1 MYAFFPLFLTFIL
14 GCQDYSMNA
23 VEKRLPQMLVYPTEI
38 DFGRLDAGA
47 ESGHESFVI
56 VNTGDEDLILFAP
69 ELHSENTRF
78 EINGFEEDT
87 ILIPG
92 GELLEVHVYYT
103 PETFE
108 TNGAYISVEGNDE
121 SNPMVQVLL
130 TGGGD
135 APVIDVSPLDFDYG
149 DISIGCDNE
158 ERITIRNSGNQDL
171 VVESVVQMVTQ
182 PVDII
187 MEMGSLPPPPW
198 TIPPSQEIDFLVS
211 YIPSDIGADASDIEI
226 LSNDPINPLVET
238 AQIGDGDVEQWHTD
252 TFTQEEIPILDVLW
266 VIDNSGSM
274 NPFQSHL
281 STNISA
287 FMNVFSQSGADY
299 HMAVITTDRW
309 SFQQVLT
316 PNTPHVDSVLSSL
329 VQVGINGSGNE
340 KGIEMSVA
348 SLSSSAYAGPGSAF
362 FRTEALLIVIYV
374 SDESD
379 WSNPGWAS
387 HLIFFDN
394 LKPQGGFVPYGVIGD
409 VPGGC
414 TYSGPFGQRVAQAGN
429 GYYDLIDH
437 YGGNWYSICAQD
449 WGVQLQDLA
458 DEVTSRRNF
467 PLSESDPIESTI
479 TVYVNGQVSTDWIY
493 ESTDNWVVFNEGH
506 SPEEG
511 QTIRIEYA
519 SWGCGE

>member
-1 MYAFFPLFLTFIL
+1 
-14 GCQDYSMNA
+14 MNA
-23 VEKRLPQMLVYPTEI
+23 VEKRLPKMLVYPEEI
-38 DFGRLDAGA
+38 DFGRLDAGT

-56 VNTGDEDLILFAP
+56 VNTGDEDLILIAP
-69 ELHSENTRF
+69 VLHSENTRF

-92 GELLEVHVYYT
+92 GELLEVNVYYT

-108 TNGAYISVEGNDE
+108 TNGAYVSVEGNDE
-121 SNPMVQVLL
+121 SNPSVQVLL

-198 TIPPSQEIDFLVS
+198 TIPPNQEIDFLVS

-226 LSNDPINPLVET
+226 VSNDPVNPFIET
-238 AQIGDGDVEQWHTD
+238 AQIGDGDVEQWHID
-252 TFTQEEIPILDVLW
+252 TFTQEAIPILDVLW

-274 NPFQSHL
+274 SPFQSHL

-348 SLSSSAYAGPGSAF
+348 SLSSSSYAGPGSSF
-362 FRTEALLIVIYV
+362 FRTEALLVVIYV
-374 SDESD
+374 SDEQDS
-379 WSNPGWAS
+379 SNPGWSS
-387 HLIFFDN
+387 HIAFFDN
-394 LKPQGGFVPYGVIGD
+394 LKPNGGFVPYGVIGD

-414 TYSGPFGQRVAQAGN
+414 TYSGPFGQRVAQSGN

-458 DEVTSRRNF
+458 GEVTSRRNF
-467 PLSESDPIESTI
+467 ALTEPDPIESTI
-479 TVYVNGQVSTDWIY
+479 TVYVNGQVSTDWTY
-493 ESTDNWVVFNEGH
+493 ESNDNWVVFNEGH
-506 SPEEG
+506 FPEEG

-519 SWGCGE
+519 TWGCGE